1 MRRWVVVLRRILT
14 DRNISDQKI
23 SETVSLVVNFLR
35 FLVVKK
41 VYELRSFS
49 FLLGKRRGIIHREF
63 MIRWTQINT
72 CAEAVKIFS
81 SRFFFAL
88 G

>member
-35 FLVVKK
+35 FLVVKN
-41 VYELRSFS
+41 VFYDAVFS
-49 FLLGKRRGIIHREF
+49 FYWEKGEDLFTEKC

>member
-41 VYELRSFS
+41 VFELRSFS
-49 FLLGKRRGIIHREF
+49 FLLGKKKRNYSQGIYD
-63 MIRWTQINT
+63 TLDPN
-72 CAEAVKIFS
+72 
-81 SRFFFAL
+81 
-88 G
+88 